1 VDAVLV
7 DAGPLIAILDK
18 SDRLHEDAVDTL
30 RTIRDPLITV
40 WPAFAEAMY
49 LLGDSWPAQEALW
62 NMLLSSGVQ
71 LAHLSDTDAR
81 RMKELMKKY
90 REQPMDLADAGL
102 VRVAEREGYRRIF
115 TFDRHFRT
123 YRVARGGALSVI
135 PG

>member
-1 VDAVLV
+1 MDAVLV

-18 SDRLHEDAVDTL
+18 SDRWHERAVETL
-30 RTIRDPLITV
+30 QSIHDPLITV

-49 LLGDSWPAQEALW
+49 LLADSWPAQAALW
-62 NMLLSSGVQ
+62 DMLLSTGVRV
-71 LAHLSDTDAR
+71 AHLDDTDAR

-90 REQPMDLADAGL
+90 RDQPMDLADAGL

-123 YRVARGGALSVI
+123 YRVARGAALSII